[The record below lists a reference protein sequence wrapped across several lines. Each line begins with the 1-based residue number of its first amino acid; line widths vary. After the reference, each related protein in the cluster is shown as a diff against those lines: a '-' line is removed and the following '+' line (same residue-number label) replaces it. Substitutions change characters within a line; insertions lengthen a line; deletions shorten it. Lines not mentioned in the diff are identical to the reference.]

1 MLAVRFAVVAVLSA
15 MAPFA
20 LQSQQR
26 SVPPTEGVVLF
37 VCEHGTVKSL
47 LAKLLFDEYAA
58 QVGLPMRAESRGS
71 AADSVVPPWM
81 HARLSAAALSPGSF
95 SPRTLA
101 APDLAAATYVV
112 SFDLP
117 AAVTAGARAPRARW
131 DSLPPASQQFEASRD
146 AIRVRVQGLVDSLV
160 QARRSRRPWLS

>member
-1 MLAVRFAVVAVLSA
+1 MLAIRSALVAVLSA
-15 MAPFA
+15 LGSYA
-20 LQSQQR
+20 LGAQQR
-26 SVPPTEGVVLF
+26 SAAPAEGVVLF

-47 LAKLLFDEYAA
+47 LAKLLFEEYAA

-81 HARLSAAALSPGSF
+81 RAKLTASALSVGSF
-95 SPRTLA
+95 RPRRLA
-101 APDLAAATYVV
+101 ELDLVAATYVV

-117 AAVTAGARAPRARW
+117 EAVTAGARAPRARW

-146 AIRVRVQGLVDSLV
+146 AIRARVHRLVDSLV
-160 QARRSRRPWLS
+160 QVRRARRP